1 MAQGKPSPVKSLAN
15 SYFAK
20 DVVADFSSV
29 KFEEKLT
36 ILQVTPP
43 KYIKERELG
52 GKTVKFIEHTYAKK
66 CLNFVFNFLI
76 DSEVV
81 KEDWNE
87 YMEEY
92 YDYKDKNCKKSQA
105 GKIIP
110 IKKER
115 PVVEASVVMKFTMT
129 YPDGSVHSRTVRASH
144 KGYQNPALTKS
155 NIMEAAHSKTW
166 SKLAATFGIGSEL
179 DKVQEDKAYDDA
191 VEAEVV
197 DDTPPA
203 KAFDNNV
210 GF

>member
-1 MAQGKPSPVKSLAN
+1 MAQGKPSPVKALAN
-15 SYFAK
+15 GYFSK
-20 DVVADFSSV
+20 DVVAKFDSV
-29 KFEEKLT
+29 PFEDKLT
-36 ILQVTPP
+36 ILQRTPAA
-43 KYIKERELG
+43 YIKEREIG

-66 CLNFVFNFLI
+66 CLNFVFNFLV

-81 KEDWNE
+81 KEEWNE
-87 YMEEY
+87 YTETY
-92 YDYKDKNCKKSQA
+92 YDYKDKNVKKSQT

-110 IKKER
+110 VQKER
-115 PVVEASVVMKFTMT
+115 VVTEASVVMKYTMT

-166 SKLAATFGIGSEL
+166 SKVAATFGIGSEL
-179 DKVQEDKAYDDA
+179 DKMQEDKAYEDA
-191 VEAEVV
+191 EVVEVV

-203 KAFDNNV
+203 KAFENNV